1 MDARVESPEGRATV
15 LRLFRTM
22 SLIRQFEVAAAG
34 LLASGALDGTLH
46 MSIGQE
52 AVAAGVCDVLGPDDY
67 ITSTHRGHG
76 HCIAKGGQL
85 KPMMSELFGHA
96 GGYSAGRSGSMH
108 LADAEIGILGANAI
122 VGAGIPIAVGAAFS
136 AKARKSR
143 QVSGTFFGEGAV
155 AEGVFHE
162 SLNLAALWSLPVIF
176 VCENNGYA
184 EMSPISVHLAAKNVV
199 DFAGPYGIPGVQ
211 VDGNDVFAVRA
222 AAAEAVER
230 ARDGAGPTLL
240 ECTTYRVHGHYE
252 GDPQRY
258 RDKAEVEQWRANDPL
273 KRLTDAVASDASLIA
288 EMEDVTSQV
297 LGEVQDAIAW
307 AQNDPA
313 PALSSVMSDVYR
325 DPSPFVRNSTAW
337 RSRTGAGEVL

>member
-1 MDARVESPEGRATV
+1 MERSSALMEDTETI

-22 SLIRQFEVAAAG
+22 SLIRQFETAAAG
-34 LLASGALDGTLH
+34 LLASGALHGTLH

-52 AVAAGVCDVLGPDDY
+52 AVAAGVCDVLMPDDY

-76 HCIAKGGQL
+76 HCIAKGGKL
-85 KPMMSELFGHA
+85 KPMMSELYGRA

-122 VGAGIPIAVGAAFS
+122 VGAGIPIAVGAGFS

-162 SLNLAALWSLPVIF
+162 SLNLAALWRLPVIF

-184 EMSPISVHLAAKNVV
+184 EMSPMSVHLVTENVV
-199 DFAGPYGIPGVQ
+199 DFASPYGIPGVQ

-222 AAAEAVER
+222 ATAEAVER
-230 ARDGAGPTLL
+230 ARDGGGPTLL
-240 ECTTYRVHGHYE
+240 ECKTYRVHGHYE

-273 KRLTDAVASDASLIA
+273 KRLTDAVSTNASLISQ
-288 EMEDVTSQV
+288 MEEVTTQVTS
-297 LGEVQDAIAW
+297 EVQEAIAW
-307 AQNDPA
+307 AESDSLPE
-313 PALSSVMSDVYR
+313 LSSVMSDVYR
-325 DPSPFVRNSTAW
+325 DPSSFVRNSAAW
-337 RSRTGAGEVL
+337 RSRMGKSEVL